1 MDAKGAVIAALV
13 TVAVGAGA
21 GLGYVGYDGYATKS
35 AIQDGGD
42 ELISAYDKKVA
53 SYVSQNPTDADTWND
68 DDSNNS
74 TSNKDDSADEKE
86 SNSTDNKSEEDS
98 SRDDDGKHKSI
109 FDGLHFDKAGAS
121 EEDGSRDTDPSE
133 NQNKD
138 KDADGNGDAS
148 SSTDSS
154 SNGDSSTTTSN
165 GGTVDENGI
174 IHNPDGSETWDPSA
188 EYDTQIENFS
198 DEDIENIDADLG
210 QLAKVV
216 VGHIRSSAINL
227 NLPLFEGVSEEKMS
241 YGGCTLKEG
250 QELDM
255 NGNFAV
261 AGHNLHTVR
270 NVLFSQVPRL
280 TAGDIVEIDYHAKK
294 AKYKVTSI
302 TIISPYDTEKIKD
315 SEIEKASNKHM
326 LSIITCTNDV
336 KNRYLIRGEQISLSE
351 NK

>member
-1 MDAKGAVIAALV
+1 MDTKGAVIAVLV

-21 GLGYVGYDGYATKS
+21 GLSYMGYDSYATKN

-53 SYVSQNPTDADTWND
+53 SYVSQSPTDADTWSDNNSNSND
-68 DDSNNS
+68 SSKNDSTDDSSSSSERN
-74 TSNKDDSADEKE
+74 T
-86 SNSTDNKSEEDS
+86 SEEDT
-98 SRDDDGKHKSI
+98 SRDDDGSKSV
-109 FDGLHFDKAGAS
+109 FKTLNLDKKGAS
-121 EEDGSRDTDPSE
+121 EEDESRDTDPSE
-133 NQNKD
+133 NQEND
-138 KDADGNGDAS
+138 NAAASGSDGSNNESSNDTTAS
-148 SSTDSS
+148 S
-154 SNGDSSTTTSN
+154 G
-165 GGTVDENGI
+165 VIDENGI
-174 IHNPDGSETWDPSA
+174 IHNPDGSEIWDPNA

-216 VGHIRSSAINL
+216 VGHIRSNAINL

-250 QELDM
+250 QELDK

-294 AKYKVTSI
+294 AKYKVTSV
-302 TIISPYDTEKIKD
+302 TIISPYDTAKIKD

-351 NK
+351 K